1 MLEDQVRRIREA
13 LGAANDSELAEKL
26 GLGRS
31 AVSRWKERGVIPAKF
46 RFLAEEDSRHRAIEL
61 GSQFIE
67 HDRLYGHADHHYWL
81 RAALQFVPPGY
92 GAKLAAADRA
102 KLLEF
107 VLTRLMSAAAD
118 ATVKELGKRRCES
131 EEDLQALVAVLSS
144 GASSATGSSYA
155 DRIARVLAEG
165 FDGSTD
171 E

>member
-46 RFLAEEDSRHRAIEL
+46 RFLAERDGRHAIEH

-81 RAALQFVPPGY
+81 RAALQFIPPGY
-92 GAKLAAADRA
+92 GAKLAAPDRA
-102 KLLEF
+102 RLLEF
-107 VLTRLMSAAAD
+107 VLTRLMGAAAD
-118 ATVKELGKRRCES
+118 ATVRELGKRRCES
-131 EEDLQALVAVLSS
+131 EEDLQALLEVLGSGTSS
-144 GASSATGSSYA
+144 ETGSMYA

-165 FDGSTD
+165 LPANPT
-171 E
+171 